1 MEERKKESESKLWI
15 RMDLE
20 GEFYLS
26 SYILL
31 YYLYLYV
38 HVKKYNINW
47 ITWHMSY
54 KEKSIQMTIHFSWF
68 SNLKVSFLIP

>member
-1 MEERKKESESKLWI
+1 
-15 RMDLE
+15 MDLE

-54 KEKSIQMTIHFSWF
+54 KEKSIQMTIHFS
-68 SNLKVSFLIP
+68 